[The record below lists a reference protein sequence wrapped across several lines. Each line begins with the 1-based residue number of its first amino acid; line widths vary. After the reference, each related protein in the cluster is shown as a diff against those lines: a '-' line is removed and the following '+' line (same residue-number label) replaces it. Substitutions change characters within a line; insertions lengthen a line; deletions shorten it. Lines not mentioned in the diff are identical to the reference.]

1 MSEDKYTISKR
12 TGRLKKRIRYKKKKK
27 KNYAKLALK
36 FIKHPLVVL
45 LLILL
50 MASVVYFSITESGQ
64 GSRRSPAS
72 NAAGINR
79 AINEKNGN

>member
-27 KNYAKLALK
+27 KNFAKIVLK
-36 FIKHPLVVL
+36 FVKHPLVVL

-50 MASVVYFSITESGQ
+50 MASVVYFSINESGQ
-64 GSRRSPAS
+64 GSGRTPAS
-72 NAAGINR
+72 NAVPINKDLEEKKGI
-79 AINEKNGN
+79 